1 MMIILRRLR
10 KKINYKIV
18 KFFRNLTSNDRPIL
32 EDNER
37 ICASV
42 CRKLINHPS
51 SKFLIAPLS
60 MKRYIK
66 NSELELF
73 IVLQDRQISI
83 TNHVYHYDVV
93 ISNRNWE
100 RVTTMYDN
108 KTEKIRQ
115 EFENEMSSQ
124 IKHSLST
131 ILSKLD

>member
-1 MMIILRRLR
+1 MMKILRRLR

-37 ICASV
+37 ICTSV
-42 CRKLINHPS
+42 CRKLINHPN

-115 EFENEMSSQ
+115 EFETEMSSQ

-131 ILSKLD
+131 ILSKLN

>member
-1 MMIILRRLR
+1 MMKILRRLR

-37 ICASV
+37 ICTSV
-42 CRKLINHPS
+42 CRKLINHPN

-131 ILSKLD
+131 ILTKLS

>member
-1 MMIILRRLR
+1 MKILRRLR

-37 ICASV
+37 ICTSV
-42 CRKLINHPS
+42 CRKLINHPN

-131 ILSKLD
+131 ILTKLS

>member
-1 MMIILRRLR
+1 MMKSVKRLSR
-10 KKINYKIV
+10 QTNYRIV
-18 KFFRNLTSNDRPIL
+18 KFLRNLTSNDRPIL
-32 EDNER
+32 EDTEKK
-37 ICASV
+37 CASV
-42 CRKLINHPS
+42 CRKLINHPK

-66 NSELELF
+66 NDELELF
-73 IVLQDRQISI
+73 VVLQDRRISI

-93 ISNRNWE
+93 INNRSWE
-100 RVTTMYDN
+100 RITNMYDN

-131 ILSKLD
+131 ILSKLG